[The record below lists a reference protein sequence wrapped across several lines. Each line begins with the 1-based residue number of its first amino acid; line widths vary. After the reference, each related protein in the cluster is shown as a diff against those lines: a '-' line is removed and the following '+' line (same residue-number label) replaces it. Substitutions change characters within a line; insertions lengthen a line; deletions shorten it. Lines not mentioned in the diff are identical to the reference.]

1 MNKNEEMIVGTSEN
15 AKSTGKLVIVLLI
28 ILVIVLGVI
37 IYIVES
43 KPEEPITINNEE
55 LAEKLKTN
63 GDFADLLEKTDKEI
77 AIKEYELDENLIKYV
92 VMYRGSGASA
102 EEILIVEAKEQNYVN
117 KIEENIEKN
126 VQEKE
131 EAFANYLP
139 DEVNKIKEKILKI
152 KGNYVILCISKD
164 TYKIESTINEYL
176 QER

>member
-55 LAEKLKTN
+55 LTEKLKTN

-77 AIKEYELDENLIKYV
+77 AIKEYELDENLIKDV

-102 EEILIVEAKEQNYVN
+102 EEILIVESKEQNYVN

-126 VQEKE
+126 MKEKE

-164 TYKIESTINEYL
+164 TDKIESTINEYL